1 MGAWG
6 VKSFENDDALDWMG
20 GLETTEDASLLQ
32 STLELTANRD
42 LGDDDLD
49 GSEPAEAI
57 AAAEVV
63 AALKGSPAEDLPEEI
78 TDWVKKYSIPKSLQT
93 DLAQLAL
100 KALGRIRAGSELKEL
115 WEETEYAD
123 EWHNEIMALEAR
135 LAL

>member
-1 MGAWG
+1 MGTWG

-32 STLELTANRD
+32 STLERTANRN
-42 LGDDDLD
+42 LDDDDID
-49 GSEPAEAI
+49 GPEPAEAI

-78 TDWVKKYSIPKSLQT
+78 TDWAKNYSIPKPLQT
-93 DLAQLAL
+93 ELAQLAL
-100 KALGRIRAGSELKEL
+100 KALGRIRASSELKEL
-115 WEETEYAD
+115 WEETEDAD
-123 EWHNEIMALEAR
+123 AWHSEIMALERR